1 MDIPTELKYIA
12 PYIQRGQELS
22 ERDPI
27 ISYYAQYYAVKMA
40 ISKGPSNK
48 ETNAYLSQLLDKLE
62 QVKGTLGA
70 NNEAITNDLVGY
82 AHIENFAL
90 KVFLNAD
97 NEDRAGKASK
107 KTAKTFL
114 AASIFLELL
123 KTFGDLDPEV
133 EGKIKYSKWKAA
145 DIMKALREGRTPT
158 PGAPGE
164 NQEEEE
170 DAEVEKQEVEGEN
183 MALDQDMPTQPPS
196 SISEF
201 PSPPSNFTA
210 PLPGNAS
217 AEQPPSFS
225 PPPPPNAT
233 TSSSSL
239 SSPPPAQQQQHTSP
253 TVTPSNSFL
262 PQVPHQLPTQQPS
275 VPVQQPSPQPSAP
288 APAPAPVQSSITSSQ
303 TPIVDPGSIAAA
315 QKHAKWAISA
325 LNYDDIKTARTQLLT
340 ALNDLGYNQ
349 QNNFGY

>member
-1 MDIPTELKYIA
+1 MEIPADIKYIA

-27 ISYYAQYYAVKMA
+27 VSYYAQYYAVKMA

-62 QVKGTLGA
+62 QVKTALGA
-70 NNEAITNDLVGY
+70 NNEAITSDLVGY
-82 AHIENFAL
+82 AHLENFAL

-97 NEDRAGKASK
+97 NEDRSGKASK

-123 KTFGDLDPEV
+123 KTFDDLDPEI
-133 EGKIKYSKWKAA
+133 EAKIKYAKWKAA

-164 NQEEEE
+164 QQQEDEE
-170 DAEVEKQEVEGEN
+170 
-183 MALDQDMPTQPPS
+183 MA
-196 SISEF
+196 
-201 PSPPSNFTA
+201 PPSNFTA

-217 AEQPPSFS
+217 AELPPNFT
-225 PPPPPNAT
+225 PPPPASAT
-233 TSSSSL
+233 PSSPGQPSSSTTMSQHP
-239 SSPPPAQQQQHTSP
+239 SPPPAATSP
-253 TVTPSNSFL
+253 PVTPSNSTL
-262 PQVPHQLPTQQPS
+262 PHVPPPTTSTPPPPVVQQKQQP
-275 VPVQQPSPQPSAP
+275 PPPQPVA
-288 APAPAPVQSSITSSQ
+288 APAPVQTSTSAGTSD
-303 TPIVDPGSIAAA
+303 TPMLDPGSVAAA

>member
-1 MDIPTELKYIA
+1 MDIPTDLKYIA

-48 ETNAYLSQLLDKLE
+48 ETNAYLSQLLDRLE

-158 PGAPGE
+158 PGAP
-164 NQEEEE
+164 
-170 DAEVEKQEVEGEN
+170 
-183 MALDQDMPTQPPS
+183 DQDMPTQPPS

-210 PLPGNAS
+210 PLP
-217 AEQPPSFS
+217 
-225 PPPPPNAT
+225 
-233 TSSSSL
+233 
-239 SSPPPAQQQQHTSP
+239 
-253 TVTPSNSFL
+253 VTPSNSFL
-262 PQVPHQLPTQQPS
+262 PQVPHQPPTQQPP

-303 TPIVDPGSIAAA
+303 TPIVDPGSIATA